1 MARCK
6 MNLARRL
13 VSLLDDMR
21 MPNGTYEIPNGVSG
35 AALLKLALEVGA
47 DDLTFFEHIDQLVW
61 AVARHEG
68 YVIPDYPMDSNS
80 EVRAFLAEYGAETVE
95 DWYRLRGVTDAV
107 LAEDWRHAGLMARNV
122 PFWRKIV
129 PASKEDLDNPAR
141 VAGPI
146 RDALA
151 FCLSATTG
159 EDDARLFSV

>member
-13 VSLLDDMR
+13 VSLLDGMR
-21 MPNGTYEIPNGVSG
+21 TPGGSYDIPHGVTG
-35 AALLKLALEVGA
+35 AALLKLALEVGG

-80 EVRAFLAEYGAETVE
+80 EVRTFLAEYGAETVG
-95 DWYRLRGVTDAV
+95 DWYRLRGVSDSV
-107 LAEDWRHAGLMARNV
+107 LAEDWRHAALMARNV

-129 PASKEDLDNPAR
+129 PAAKEDLDDPSR
-141 VAGPI
+141 VASSV

-151 FCLSATTG
+151 FCLGSTTG
-159 EDDARLFSV
+159 KDDSRLFSV